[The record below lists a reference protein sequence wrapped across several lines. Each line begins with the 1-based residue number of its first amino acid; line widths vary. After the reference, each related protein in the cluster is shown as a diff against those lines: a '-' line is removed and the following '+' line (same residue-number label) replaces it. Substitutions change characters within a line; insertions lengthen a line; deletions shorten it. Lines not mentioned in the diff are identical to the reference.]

1 MGNQRTRRRPTDAQ
15 WRQLYSNLPE
25 AGDTPPLLE
34 VIQADSLDR
43 NAAERLFE
51 EADIDLSG
59 FLTSARE
66 RIETLQRRTMLSPAT
81 ERPMETLTEAEFL
94 DLTDDDVQSFLE
106 SEGIDCA
113 AFLVRASGL
122 IDGQTLVLFKSS

>member
-15 WRQLYSNLPE
+15 WRQLYSSPPDASN
-25 AGDTPPLLE
+25 TPLLHD

-43 NAAERLFE
+43 NAAERLLE

-59 FLTSARE
+59 FLTGARA
-66 RIETLQRRTMLSPAT
+66 RIETLQRRAT
-81 ERPMETLTEAEFL
+81 PSTALERPMETLTEAEFL

-122 IDGQTLVLFKSS
+122 IDDQTVVLFESS